1 MPELREQ
8 SVILVLFIHTV
19 SKKSIFYEIT
29 HKFYRILKST
39 GSLYLHCDTTM
50 SHYLKLVLDSIFGA
64 ESFRNDI
71 TWKRTSSHNDSKR
84 YGKISDQILF
94 YSKTRDYTWNDV
106 YLPYSEEYKKKNFK
120 NKDDRGYYSHE
131 QLTAKSLSGG
141 GYEYEYKGH
150 MRIWKRA
157 LESMLE
163 LEKNDM
169 LHYPKKKGG
178 LPRYKIYLDD
188 AKGLPL

>member
-1 MPELREQ
+1 MSYLIYMAIR
-8 SVILVLFIHTV
+8 ILEMH
-19 SKKSIFYEIT
+19 
-29 HKFYRILKST
+29 RILKST

-50 SHYLKLVLDSIFGA
+50 SHYLKLVLDSIFGG